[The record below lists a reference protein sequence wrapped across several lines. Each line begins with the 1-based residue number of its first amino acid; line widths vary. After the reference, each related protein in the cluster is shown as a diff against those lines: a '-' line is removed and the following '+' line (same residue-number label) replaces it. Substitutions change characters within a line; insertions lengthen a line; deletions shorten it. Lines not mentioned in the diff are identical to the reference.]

1 MPKIRLE
8 NRLLAL
14 ASAIRPSKNSTSAA
28 KAGTHADDTG
38 GAAGSPSQRFHG
50 LPGPSVGAPLRRQT
64 PSPARLAVL
73 AVALALT
80 AASPAHAHE
89 ANRMAAMDI
98 QGGVTIDVKPG
109 ASGGPAL
116 VSIRLPKAVG
126 DLQCRRPGFRPQQ
139 LIYGAAP
146 LDHAVQL
153 GRAVQA
159 QWKPDDDAKASIVHT
174 FAAFVADE
182 RGGPKQRKLLDL
194 ETAARGLC
202 AQGKGGALPP
212 ITLAMAGRCSR
223 VKGLGD
229 EVGMVGAS
237 RPIPVEVRCAT
248 PPPPAQPTTPGPSA
262 NRRGN

>member
-1 MPKIRLE
+1 MRWTQ
-8 NRLLAL
+8 LLDAAL
-14 ASAIRPSKNSTSAA
+14 ASRRAVPPLLQALIAGDGSPAIDGTSPQRSRVACGRFAPSAA
-28 KAGTHADDTG
+28 LRL
-38 GAAGSPSQRFHG
+38 AAHR
-50 LPGPSVGAPLRRQT
+50 
-64 PSPARLAVL
+64 ARLCAM
-73 AVALALT
+73 AVAVAWF
-80 AASPAHAHE
+80 AASTASASPE

-98 QGGVTIDVKPG
+98 QGDVIIDVKPA

-153 GRAVQA
+153 GRAVQV
-159 QWKPDDDAKASIVHT
+159 QWKAHDDAKASVVHP
-174 FAAFVADE
+174 FASFIADE

-194 ETAARGLC
+194 ETAARGAC
-202 AQGKGGALPP
+202 AKGQGGALPP
-212 ITLAMAGRCSR
+212 IELAMAGRCTR

-237 RPIPVEVRCAT
+237 RKIAVVLRCTT
-248 PPPPAQPTTPGPSA
+248 PPPPAQPFVPGPSA
-262 NRRGN
+262 NRKGG